1 MSEDISNAGDVVVAS
16 QLGTHLTQVVVP
28 IGHDADGAPIPFEI
42 PVPTDAGCCT
52 VPASADGTITKSD
65 TTTYDPPLRAIWAT
79 GAGSLVLTLSGS
91 TSTITLTVAAHE
103 RVTFLS
109 ISKVMAAST
118 ATGISGAS

>member
-1 MSEDISNAGDVVVAS
+1 MSEDIRTAGGVVKTANLGVHFPDVVV
-16 QLGTHLTQVVVP
+16 P
-28 IGHDADGAPIPFEI
+28 MGHDEDGAPIPFPI
-42 PVPTDAGCCT
+42 PLPTDAGCCT